1 MNYIVFMR
9 TVANGLFTVGE
20 NYTTEQVA
28 EILGI
33 DRHALTTGVFKP
45 AKKNFVLI
53 FVTEKK
59 EPGDVQYNDKLMGN
73 ILEWDGQNAGRTDKL
88 IINNTRNDPE
98 LILMYRAY
106 RNENDDYSYK
116 CKGNLCYKSH
126 EGSHPTHFILEVC

>member
-59 EPGDVQYNDKLMGN
+59 EPKDTQYDDKLIGN
-73 ILEWDGQNAGRTDKL
+73 ILEWDGQNAGRTDNL
-88 IINNTRNDPE
+88 IINNTNNDPE
-98 LILMYRAY
+98 LILMYREY
-106 RNENDDYSYK
+106 KNERQDSSFK
-116 CKGNLCYKSH
+116 CMGNLCYKAH
-126 EGSHPTHFILEVC
+126 KGNHPTHFVLELC